1 MTEGD
6 RPTLFGDDPAA
17 AARLFLEMLPPE
29 VHVTQLLG
37 EWLPADQLKA
47 IKELLHRNNQAAEA
61 SRIKFDELG
70 QQLTANPYDEQLDR
84 LHDDHFWSR
93 VFMDSAHSMS
103 AVGMLAPFMESL
115 FVAIF
120 AGLRRWQVEDIGDA
134 RRQRADDQFWN
145 PQIYFEKDMPKTNLV
160 KGIEQLADSCGL
172 QPFLP
177 AGYERT
183 LAALFA
189 FRNNMFHNGFLWPAE
204 TISKFSNR
212 VASEKWPDAWF
223 TSVDKGGRPWL
234 YYMSPE
240 FCDHCVKL
248 IDEIMDGTG
257 RYLKDRGL

>member
-1 MTEGD
+1 MTQDESPSPFGGD
-6 RPTLFGDDPAA
+6 PEAL
-17 AARLFLEMLPPE
+17 ARLWLEMLPPD

-37 EWLPADQLKA
+37 EWLPADQLNA
-47 IKELLHRNNQAAEA
+47 IKELLQRNHQAAEA
-61 SRIKFDELG
+61 SRIKFDELR
-70 QQLTANPYDEQLDR
+70 QQLNATPDDEQLNR
-84 LHDDHFWSR
+84 LHDDRFWSR

-120 AGLRRWQVEDIGDA
+120 AGLRRWQVEDMGDV

-160 KGIEQLADSCGL
+160 KGIQQLAGSCGL

-177 AGYERT
+177 AEYEKT

-189 FRNNMFHNGFLWPAE
+189 YRNNMFHNGFLWSAE

-223 TSVDKGGRPWL
+223 ASVDKGGKPWL

-240 FCDHCVKL
+240 FCDHCIRL

-257 RYLKDRGL
+257 RYLKEIGL